1 MRKFI
6 QSLIDRRF
14 YRSKY
19 DAQKTME
26 TFATSARNET
36 DLERL
41 SEELLLAIQGIVQP
55 LHISLWMKP
64 ISRVGNW

>member
-19 DAQKTME
+19 DAQKTMK

-64 ISRVGNW
+64 ISRVGNR